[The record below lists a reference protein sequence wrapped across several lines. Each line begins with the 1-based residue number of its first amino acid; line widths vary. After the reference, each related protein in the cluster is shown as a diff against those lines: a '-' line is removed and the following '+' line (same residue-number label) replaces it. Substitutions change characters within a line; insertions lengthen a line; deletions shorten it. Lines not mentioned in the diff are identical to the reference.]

1 MRMTGFGDENKIIY
15 SKKNVY
21 QMGPLFSVKTNIISN
36 KILLTYL
43 YEYKKG
49 SSVSAKHKMTL
60 TKTVCIVTESHKYHH
75 PAKHSNNLLI
85 SILTVAI

>member
-1 MRMTGFGDENKIIY
+1 MRMNGFGDENKIIY
-15 SKKNVY
+15 SRKNIY
-21 QMGPLFSVKTNIISN
+21 QMGPLFSAKTNIISN

-60 TKTVCIVTESHKYHH
+60 TKPC
-75 PAKHSNNLLI
+75 A
-85 SILTVAI
+85 